1 MCTPRGRSPHK
12 GHGLGELT
20 WVPHTA
26 EGYGVLASYSQL
38 LAWEDLV
45 DTATISSKHLATD

>member
-1 MCTPRGRSPHK
+1 MQTHTRWTGTFPQASWQGSK
-12 GHGLGELT
+12 FEGSYVVLT
-20 WVPHTA
+20 
-26 EGYGVLASYSQL
+26 SDSQL